1 MALLSALSVLT
12 CDRGVPLKPHEAKA
26 VYQAQESI
34 GEILHK
40 KCKLEGK
47 PKKFTALI
55 GVLSQLRSTVKQ
67 VDLDKMRQYKA
78 KIMVNPRM
86 PVQQAV
92 PERPTSQASSIIDV
106 ENTVD
111 VETVSDTYSLSSIS
125 QSNDST
131 PR

>member
-1 MALLSALSVLT
+1 
-12 CDRGVPLKPHEAKA
+12 
-26 VYQAQESI
+26 
-34 GEILHK
+34 
-40 KCKLEGK
+40 
-47 PKKFTALI
+47 
-55 GVLSQLRSTVKQ
+55 
-67 VDLDKMRQYKA
+67 MRQYKA
-78 KIMVNPRM
+78 KIMVNLRM